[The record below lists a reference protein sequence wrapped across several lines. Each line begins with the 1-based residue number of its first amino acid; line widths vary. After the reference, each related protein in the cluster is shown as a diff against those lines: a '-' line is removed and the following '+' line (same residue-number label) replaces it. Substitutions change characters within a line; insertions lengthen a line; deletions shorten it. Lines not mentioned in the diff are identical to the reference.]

1 MKVGG
6 IYVDGSRRISLN
18 MLVEV
23 GIGSRLADFAYG
35 GGVMVDACGEYCGL
49 IHGNQNSSCCSII
62 MEALVF
68 WKMLWLWF

>member
-23 GIGSRLADFAYG
+23 GVGSRNCNIVIVQVRRILR
-35 GGVMVDACGEYCGL
+35 
-49 IHGNQNSSCCSII
+49 
-62 MEALVF
+62 MEVG
-68 WKMLWLWF
+68 